1 MPSHLQFEI
10 PSALDYFSALVAED
24 AGFPVLEAAICV
36 AQDDLPELDVQ
47 AVLAEV
53 DALADRLRRRIAQD
67 APPLQRLRLL
77 NAYFFQELSF
87 AGNVN
92 NFYDR
97 RNSYLPEVLR
107 TRHGIPITLALL
119 YVELASQ
126 VGLKAYGVAFPG
138 HFLIKVHL
146 PRGEVVIDPFD
157 GRSLSRETL
166 SERLLPY
173 QQRQGLA
180 DQDEVPL
187 GLYLQAAT
195 PRAVIARLLRNLKE
209 IHRAARDTDR
219 LLAVMNRLVV
229 LLPDDWHERRDRGLA
244 LAETGRH
251 DLARDDL
258 RAYLQQRPQAADG
271 ARLRE
276 WMASWGR
283 GGGHF
288 ERRR

>member
-10 PSALDYFSALVAED
+10 PSALDYFASLVAED
-24 AGFPVLEAAICV
+24 ASFPVLEAAICV
-36 AQDDLPELDVQ
+36 AQDDCPELDVQ

-53 DALADRLRRRIAQD
+53 DTLAERLLRRIPQD
-67 APPLQRLRLL
+67 AGPLQRLRLL
-77 NAYFFQELSF
+77 NPYFFQELSF

-92 NFYDR
+92 NYYDR

-126 VGLKAYGVAFPG
+126 VGLQAYGVAFPG

-146 PRGEVVIDPFD
+146 PKGEVVIDPFD
-157 GRSLSRETL
+157 GRSLARETL

-219 LLAVMNRLVV
+219 LVAVMNRLVI
-229 LLPDDWHERRDRGLA
+229 LLPHDMHERRDRGLA
-244 LAETGRH
+244 LADSGRH

-258 RAYLQQRPQAADG
+258 QVYLEQRPRAADG

-283 GGGHF
+283 GTGHF